1 VLSRTLTAN
10 NFLRPLRRATVDV
23 GDPRIFGNIPKG
35 RSWDPW
41 RPVLI
46 ASRARTSLSEMK
58 IFKKLSGKTV
68 PRLPLA
74 GQGGLRDT
82 NSLQCRA

>member
-1 VLSRTLTAN
+1 
-10 NFLRPLRRATVDV
+10 
-23 GDPRIFGNIPKG
+23 
-35 RSWDPW
+35 
-41 RPVLI
+41 
-46 ASRARTSLSEMK
+46 MK